1 MGLRKYWRKLIVIY
15 LAIGNNKCAGKG
27 ELISVIPAWITAIG
41 QHCGP
46 KLARGVRE
54 RMPKRIELSCVC
66 VFVCVER
73 WRCTW
78 LLWYCIFF
86 SLFLFL
92 FCFLFQLNFA
102 LKQTSLSLSITLL
115 LLLSRQRYKDWYR
128 YQWIDVRL
136 CMYVFFYMYICM
148 YVCSI

>member
-102 LKQTSLSLSITLL
+102 LKQTSLSFTLL